1 MATPSLS
8 LLILRCLSSS
18 TLLVTYTQRYKKIS
32 FSGDSR
38 SYVLNALVSPEIL
51 QTMLLVF
58 TRSVAEMVYE
68 EECRDTSVLSALY
81 DRNSDIFFQL
91 LLLLHHHT
99 EFVKVITCCVPSP
112 AALFTQYHLDIAF
125 ASALLRSV
133 ISVHSL
139 LPLLASTSETPS
151 SDPIV
156 WDITIPAFE
165 AAVKAFYPP
174 ALWSELDFKGFLLF
188 WMLQFSDLASSTDCY
203 TDYRSVVAHDIAMKE
218 KEKSSSRSE
227 RGVARQIEE
236 LRRESEELD
245 KDEERVKNHVEQ
257 MEVGFLEFHY
267 S

>member
-18 TLLVTYTQRYKKIS
+18 TLLVTYTQRYKKLS

-58 TRSVAEMVYE
+58 ARSVAEMVYE
-68 EECRDTSVLSALY
+68 KECRDTSVLSALY

-99 EFVKVITCCVPSP
+99 EFVKVITSCVPSP
-112 AALFTQYHLDIAF
+112 AALFTQYHLDFAF

-133 ISVHSL
+133 VSVDAL
-139 LPLLASTSETPS
+139 LPLLTSNSKTPS
-151 SDPIV
+151 SEPIV
-156 WDITIPAFE
+156 WDITPPAFE

-174 ALWSELDFKGFLLF
+174 SLWSELDFKCFLLF

-203 TDYRSVVAHDIAMKE
+203 ADYRSE
-218 KEKSSSRSE
+218 KEKGSSRSE
-227 RGVARQIEE
+227 RGVAKQIEE
-236 LRRESEELD
+236 LKKEGEELD
-245 KDEERVKNHVEQ
+245 KDEERVKSHVEQ
-257 MEVGFLEFHY
+257 MEAGFLEFHD